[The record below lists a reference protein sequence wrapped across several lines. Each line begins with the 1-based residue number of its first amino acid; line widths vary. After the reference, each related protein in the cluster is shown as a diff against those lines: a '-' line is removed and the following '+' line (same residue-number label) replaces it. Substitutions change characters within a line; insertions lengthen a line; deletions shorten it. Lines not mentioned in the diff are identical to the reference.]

1 MANEQNLIPI
11 SEVNSRRSREEHSK
25 DSAKGG
31 RKSGEVRRQKK
42 AMKDMMQLILSLE
55 LPECKGKEELK
66 NAGIDEED
74 MNIQTAI
81 LIAQVQKAMKGNLES
96 AKFVR
101 DVSESID
108 EQTENKED
116 RVQIIND
123 LPEDE
128 SYDKTSEN

>member
-1 MANEQNLIPI
+1 M
-11 SEVNSRRSREEHSK
+11 NSRRSRDEHSK

>member
-1 MANEQNLIPI
+1 MANEQNLIPWNKRTE
-11 SEVNSRRSREEHSK
+11 SEQREY
-25 DSAKGG
+25 ARQGG
-31 RKSGEVRRQKK
+31 KKSGEVRRKKK

-55 LPECKGKEELK
+55 LPECKGKKELR

-81 LIAQVQKAMKGNLES
+81 LMAQIQKAMKGNLES

-101 DVSESID
+101 DVSENID
-108 EQTENKED
+108 EQAVNEDD

>member
-1 MANEQNLIPI
+1 MANEQNLIPWNKRTE
-11 SEVNSRRSREEHSK
+11 SEQREY
-25 DSAKGG
+25 ARQGG
-31 RKSGEVRRQKK
+31 KKSGEVRRQKK
-42 AMKDMMQLILSLE
+42 AMKDMMQTLLSLE
-55 LPECKGKEELK
+55 LPECKGKEELR

-81 LIAQVQKAMKGNLES
+81 LMAQVQKAMKGNLES

-101 DVSESID
+101 DVSEIVD
-108 EQTENKED
+108 EQAVNEDD

-128 SYDKTSEN
+128 YD

>member
-1 MANEQNLIPI
+1 MANEQNLIPWNKRTE
-11 SEVNSRRSREEHSK
+11 SEQREY
-25 DSAKGG
+25 ARQGG
-31 RKSGEVRRQKK
+31 KKSGEVRRQKK
-42 AMKDMMQLILSLE
+42 AMKDMMQTLLSLE
-55 LPECKGKEELK
+55 LPECKGKEELR

-81 LIAQVQKAMKGNLES
+81 LMAQVQKAMKGNLES

-101 DVSESID
+101 DVSENVE
-108 EQTENKED
+108 EQTESKED

-128 SYDKTSEN
+128 DYE